1 MERTVAG
8 DAFMQDSSFSVQQAA
23 GISTQVLEYCWFPRY
38 VFCVMLTRHTLLLHR
53 HMSTRMSKRLQ
64 RRPQTVLLFQCVT
77 PLSFPVFITV
87 RFFPLDL
94 HLLLNDLLY
103 C

>member
-53 HMSTRMSKRLQ
+53 HRSTRMSKRLQ
-64 RRPQTVLLFQCVT
+64 RRPQTVLLSVRDT
-77 PLSFPVFITV
+77 PFVSCFHYSSFLPSGFT
-87 RFFPLDL
+87 FAPK
-94 HLLLNDLLY
+94 
-103 C
+103 